1 MKKNIKVNKL
11 QEILNTKQKYFIT
24 KNLLIYKQ

>member
-11 QEILNTKQKYFIT
+11 QEILNIKQKYFIT

>member
-11 QEILNTKQKYFIT
+11 QETLNIKQKYFIT